1 MKDEN
6 VFREIA
12 KQLEIQNAYTSFN
25 MTRVNKEHM
34 TSIDKKELQKKLKYI
49 DEKYSGNIDFMKT
62 TIDSHDDLERVMV
75 TGVVK
80 PSSMRREEMLENV
93 VEYIFKRIADNK
105 ITEQEGY
112 ECLETVANHSIPPV
126 RYNDIRELWNE
137 HAEES
142 NMKLKE

>member
-12 KQLEIQNAYTSFN
+12 KQLEIQNAYTSFD

-49 DEKYSGNIDFMKT
+49 DEKYSGNYNLTKI

-93 VEYIFKRIADNK
+93 VEYIFKRMADNNM
-105 ITEQEGY
+105 TEQEGY
-112 ECLETVANHSIPPV
+112 ECLETVANHSTPPV
-126 RYNDIRELWNE
+126 RYNEIRELWDE
-137 HAEES
+137 YD
-142 NMKLKE
+142 KKRIVWR

>member
-12 KQLEIQNAYTSFN
+12 KQLEIQNAYTSFD

-49 DEKYSGNIDFMKT
+49 DEKYSGNNEFMKI

-80 PSSMRREEMLENV
+80 PSMKRLEMLRNV
-93 VEYIFKRIADNK
+93 AKYIFKQMANNK
-105 ITEQEGY
+105 MTEQEGY
-112 ECLETVANHSIPPV
+112 ECLETVANHSTPPV
-126 RYNDIRELWNE
+126 RYDEIKALWNDY
-137 HAEES
+137 AEIS
-142 NMKLKE
+142 NRKLKE

>member
-1 MKDEN
+1 MKDESI
-6 VFREIA
+6 FREIA
-12 KQLEIQNAYTSFN
+12 KQLEIQNTYTSFN

-49 DEKYSGNIDFMKT
+49 DEKYSGNYNLMKT

-80 PSSMRREEMLENV
+80 PSMKRLEMLRNV
-93 VEYIFKRIADNK
+93 AKYIFKQMANNK
-105 ITEQEGY
+105 MTEQEGY
-112 ECLETVANHSIPPV
+112 ECLETVANHSNPPV
-126 RYNDIRELWNE
+126 RYNEIRELWNE
-137 HAEES
+137 YAEES